1 MPAILVND
9 KQKEQTL
16 SSKLDRGN
24 QYGTIHKM
32 QNNQHCMIQTLII
45 TANGSYDTRLLC
57 GNIMQKIDILETGNS
72 LQCILFVAT

>member
-1 MPAILVND
+1 MPAILANG

-24 QYGTIHKM
+24 QYGIIHKM
-32 QNNQHCMIQTLII
+32 QNKHLMIQTLIV
-45 TANGSYDTRLLC
+45 TVNGSYDTRLLC

>member
-1 MPAILVND
+1 MSTILAKD
-9 KQKEQTL
+9 EQKEQTL

-24 QYGTIHKM
+24 QYGIIHEM
-32 QNNQHCMIQTLII
+32 QNKHWMIQTLILI
-45 TANGSYDTRLLC
+45 VYGSYDTRLLC